1 MSNSEKI
8 DQLLTKIRDNNNELL
23 SQVRTLPPADQK
35 VYSEKVSRL
44 IEQTHKTVSGLN
56 KKSAVTSCT
65 IKT

>member
-8 DQLLTKIRDNNNELL
+8 DQLLNKIRDNNNDLL

-44 IEQTHKTVSGLN
+44 IEQTHQTVSGLN
-56 KKSAVTSCT
+56 KKVPLQAAQ
-65 IKT
+65 